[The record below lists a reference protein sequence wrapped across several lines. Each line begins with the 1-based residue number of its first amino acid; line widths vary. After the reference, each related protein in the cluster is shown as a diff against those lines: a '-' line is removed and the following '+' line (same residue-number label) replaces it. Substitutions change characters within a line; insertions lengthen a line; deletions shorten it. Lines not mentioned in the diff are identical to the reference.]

1 MTTGGNLTTTL
12 TLEEERQ
19 HLERLLAQ
27 HKRKLYR
34 LEEVKAQKGLDT
46 SIAVLNELDYERG
59 ELARVQAMLR
69 ALEAA
74 PDPLARL
81 TGQVRA
87 RLEAVLLDSVAERYV
102 LIFPIH
108 SKLAEK
114 SCADKVRTQS

>member
-1 MTTGGNLTTTL
+1 MMTGGNLTTTL

-27 HKRKLYR
+27 HKRNLYR
-34 LEEVKAQKGLDT
+34 LEQVKSPKGLDT
-46 SIAVLNELDYERG
+46 SIAILNELDYERG

-87 RLEAVLLDSVAERYV
+87 LLEAVLLDSVA
-102 LIFPIH
+102 
-108 SKLAEK
+108 AEWHPGRD
-114 SCADKVRTQS
+114 SHLL